1 MEVTDVTEVKLLR
14 RSDQHIWSGKNSR
27 LARYAA
33 YFGPA
38 ILSAVAYIDPG
49 NFATDLDAGAGFG
62 YLLLWAVM
70 LTNGMAILLQY
81 LSGKIGIAT
90 GKSLAELVRES
101 LVNKWRVRTYWLACE
116 TFAIFTDLSEFLGVT
131 FAIYLLTNGFVP
143 LVVAAWIA
151 SFDIIVVFLLAGQR
165 FRRIEVAVCTMIMG
179 IALGYVYEVFI
190 AGISWSAMAHGA
202 FIPTLSN
209 ATMLFFVVGIV
220 GATVMPHTL
229 VLQSY
234 LAKKKVEGMNVGER
248 QKVLR
253 YHRWDT
259 LVNLSIAGAIQ
270 VGILVMAASAFFG
283 PTQGNNGLSLNDAY
297 YTLIP
302 LFGVGAAVVF
312 GVTLLLSGVSAS
324 TVGVLAGQALFEGLL
339 DKKVNPWFRRI
350 VLRVINVFPA
360 TFALMLGLNPL
371 LILVGSQVVLSLLIP
386 LPLVPLI
393 WYTSKKKFMGE
404 FFVNRPYITVLAV
417 ASAAT
422 IVMLNAMLLLTAAG
436 VNLPV

>member
-1 MEVTDVTEVKLLR
+1 
-14 RSDQHIWSGKNSR
+14 
-27 LARYAA
+27 
-33 YFGPA
+33 
-38 ILSAVAYIDPG
+38 
-49 NFATDLDAGAGFG
+49 
-62 YLLLWAVM
+62 
-70 LTNGMAILLQY
+70 
-81 LSGKIGIAT
+81 
-90 GKSLAELVRES
+90 
-101 LVNKWRVRTYWLACE
+101 
-116 TFAIFTDLSEFLGVT
+116 
-131 FAIYLLTNGFVP
+131 
-143 LVVAAWIA
+143 
-151 SFDIIVVFLLAGQR
+151 
-165 FRRIEVAVCTMIMG
+165 
-179 IALGYVYEVFI
+179 
-190 AGISWSAMAHGA
+190 
-202 FIPTLSN
+202 
-209 ATMLFFVVGIV
+209 VVGIV

-234 LAKKKVEGMNVGER
+234 LAKKKVEGMNVDER
-248 QKVLR
+248 KKVLR

>member
-1 MEVTDVTEVKLLR
+1 MSTAVVNELPPSSGLGI
-14 RSDQHIWSGKNSR
+14 HIWHGKNTR
-27 LARYAA
+27 WARYAA

-38 ILSAVAYIDPG
+38 ILASVAYIDPG

-101 LVNKWRVRTYWLACE
+101 LATKWRVRTYWMACE

-151 SFDIIVVFLLAGQR
+151 SFDVIVVFLLAGQR
-165 FRRIEVAVCTMIMG
+165 FRRIEIAVCTMIMG
-179 IALGYVYEVFI
+179 IALGYVYEVFT
-190 AGISWSAMAHGA
+190 AGVSWGAMAHGA
-202 FIPTLSN
+202 LVPTLSN

-234 LAKKKVEGMNVGER
+234 LAKNKVGGMDLEGR
-248 QKVLR
+248 KRVLR

-259 LVNLSIAGAIQ
+259 LANLSVAGAIQ

-283 PTQGNNGLSLNDAY
+283 PTQGNSGLTLNDAY
-297 YTLIP
+297 NTLFP
-302 LFGVGAAVVF
+302 LFGVAAAAVF
-312 GVTLLLSGVSAS
+312 GVTLLLSGISAS

-339 DKKVNPWFRRI
+339 DKRINPWVRRI

-360 TFALMLGLNPL
+360 TIALMLGMNPL

-393 WYTSKKKFMGE
+393 WYTSRRKFMGE
-404 FFVNRPYITVLAV
+404 FFVNRPYITALAI

-422 IVMLNAMLLLTAAG
+422 ILVLNAMLLLSAAG
-436 VNLPV
+436 MNLPV

>member
-1 MEVTDVTEVKLLR
+1 MEVTDVSVLR
-14 RSDQHIWSGKNSR
+14 RSDQHIWSDKNSR

-131 FAIYLLTNGFVP
+131 FAIYLLTNGYVP

-151 SFDIIVVFLLAGQR
+151 AFDIIVVFLLAGQR
-165 FRRIEVAVCTMIMG
+165 FRRIEIAVCTMIMG

-190 AGISWSAMAHGA
+190 AGISWGSLAYGA
-202 FIPTLSN
+202 FVPTLSN

-234 LAKKKVEGMNVGER
+234 LAKKKVEGMNVEER
-248 QKVLR
+248 QKALR

-312 GVTLLLSGVSAS
+312 GVTLLLSGISAS

-339 DKKVNPWFRRI
+339 DRKVNPWFRRI

-360 TFALMLGLNPL
+360 TIALMLGMNPL

-386 LPLVPLI
+386 LPLIPLI
-393 WYTSKKKFMGE
+393 WYTSKRKFMGE
-404 FFVNRPYITVLAV
+404 FFVNRPYITALAI
-417 ASAAT
+417 ASAVT
-422 IVMLNAMLLLTAAG
+422 IVVLNAMLLLTAAG